1 MYYTVHYHNEVPFR
15 IPQILKLIITSSGED
30 AKQMEGSYILMEMQN
45 SIVIGENSLAVS
57 DKVKNTLEHMSLS

>member
-1 MYYTVHYHNEVPFR
+1 
-15 IPQILKLIITSSGED
+15 
-30 AKQMEGSYILMEMQN
+30 MEGSYILMEMQN